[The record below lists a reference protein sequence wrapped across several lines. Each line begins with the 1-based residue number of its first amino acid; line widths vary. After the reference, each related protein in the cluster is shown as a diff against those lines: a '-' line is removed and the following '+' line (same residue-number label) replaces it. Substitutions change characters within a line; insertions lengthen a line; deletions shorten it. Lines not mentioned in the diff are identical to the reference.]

1 MAPDWSSIPVDL
13 LRLVAN
19 KVHSLEDYVHFGA
32 VCWSWYHAAT
42 SPKNNKLNSL
52 FPWVMLADTEN
63 NDSHGF
69 YSLSSNKV
77 YEFDLP
83 EIVGKRCWGSPFGWL
98 VIAGI
103 DNMEIQL
110 FNPLSRA
117 SISLPSQT
125 TFMGDENENSIM
137 HYWSVNKVVI
147 SSNPPNCIVMAI
159 YSCYTKLAFAKPGD
173 HVWSKIRLDNN
184 IGTGFSDITYFNG
197 DFFIAK
203 CTGQLLVCDFSG
215 IDPVAIE
222 FAPSPPGVAVEARYL
237 PYLVDLGGELCMV
250 FRYFDVIETINNIS
264 MKTRSFEV
272 YKLDMNAKTWK
283 QMDSLGDWSLFV
295 GNNYTFSV
303 RDFGYTDCRSSCI
316 YFTHD
321 YCQCSYQISGNDTGI
336 YNYKGGEIHALPVLQ
351 DLYSVLRPPLWITPQ
366 LF

>member
-110 FNPLSRA
+110 FNPYQEPVSLSPHRPL
-117 SISLPSQT
+117 S
-125 TFMGDENENSIM
+125 
-137 HYWSVNKVVI
+137 W
-147 SSNPPNCIVMAI
+147 VMR
-159 YSCYTKLAFAKPGD
+159 TKIL
-173 HVWSKIRLDNN
+173 
-184 IGTGFSDITYFNG
+184 
-197 DFFIAK
+197 
-203 CTGQLLVCDFSG
+203 
-215 IDPVAIE
+215 
-222 FAPSPPGVAVEARYL
+222 
-237 PYLVDLGGELCMV
+237 
-250 FRYFDVIETINNIS
+250 
-264 MKTRSFEV
+264 
-272 YKLDMNAKTWK
+272 
-283 QMDSLGDWSLFV
+283 
-295 GNNYTFSV
+295 
-303 RDFGYTDCRSSCI
+303 SCI
-316 YFTHD
+316 IGLLT
-321 YCQCSYQISGNDTGI
+321 
-336 YNYKGGEIHALPVLQ
+336 
-351 DLYSVLRPPLWITPQ
+351 R
-366 LF
+366 